1 MPFYAYLHILVVGF
15 KSSTFFIFM
24 YFTFSWNTQSCCSK
38 RKPVHG
44 MRHTRPRWCL
54 QQRHCLMFSISREKK
69 KAFPFFFYDLFFS
82 CLCVN
87 MSWWVYALCMQM
99 PLKATQKQW
108 IPRATGHSL
117 QLFWSTIGVAGC
129 YRAVKNWFKLGM
141 VAPTYNPKD
150 WGWRNLVS

>member
-15 KSSTFFIFM
+15 KSSTFFIFL
-24 YFTFSWNTQSCCSK
+24 YFTFSWNTQSWCSK

-69 KAFPFFFYDLFFS
+69 KAFLFSFMISFFHVCVWICLGE
-82 CLCVN
+82 CMLCVCRCPWRPHK
-87 MSWWVYALCMQM
+87 SSGS
-99 PLKATQKQW
+99 PE
-108 IPRATGHSL
+108 L
-117 QLFWSTIGVAGC
+117 QETLFNCFWSTIDVAGC

-150 WGWRNLVS
+150 WGWRKLVS